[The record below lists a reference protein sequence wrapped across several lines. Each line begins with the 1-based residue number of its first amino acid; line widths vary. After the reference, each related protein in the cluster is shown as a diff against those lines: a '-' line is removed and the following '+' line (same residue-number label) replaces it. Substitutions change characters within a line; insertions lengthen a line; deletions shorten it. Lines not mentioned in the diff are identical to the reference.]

1 MSLHARFTLYRALR
15 HVVGPVWAYRL
26 TLGRRCVQ

>member
-15 HVVGPVWAYRL
+15 RVVGSVWAYRL
-26 TLGRRCVQ
+26 TLGWRGMQ